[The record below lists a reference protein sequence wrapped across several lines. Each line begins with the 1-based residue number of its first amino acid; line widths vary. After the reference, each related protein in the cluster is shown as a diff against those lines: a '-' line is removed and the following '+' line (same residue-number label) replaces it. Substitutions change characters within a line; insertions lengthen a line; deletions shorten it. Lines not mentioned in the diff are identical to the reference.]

1 MPGFR
6 SIGDPELADAAWLI
20 GLSPAAFKKTF
31 VPLPVSVDGRRTI
44 ALCIKANPPG
54 QPQRTI
60 LHPLAIVPHRKM
72 FIQDI
77 RGEVPREIQRVEVHP
92 IDARHARVMQGAL
105 DDPEAFLSVYWN
117 RS

>member
-20 GLSPAAFKKTF
+20 GLSPAEFKKNF
-31 VPLPVSVDGRRTI
+31 VPLPVSVDGRKTV

-54 QPQRTI
+54 YRDRVI
-60 LHPLAIVPHRKM
+60 LHPLAIIPHRKM

-77 RGEVPREIQRVEVHP
+77 RGEVPREIQRVTVHP
-92 IDARHARVMQGAL
+92 IDARHARTMVAAL
-105 DDPEAFLSVYWN
+105 EDPEAFLSVYWN
-117 RS
+117 K